1 MNCVRPYFSAFAVIA
16 ECAIAR
22 FAYDQCS
29 NSPTVLIS
37 MCQAQRLVDT
47 DFGIYL
53 GAPKCI
59 RLSGRRKALICI
71 RASDMRAADESQNTA
86 SEPGLLDQLRD
97 RIRLK
102 QHSIR
107 TEVPYVHCDRWYIL
121 FRQQRH
127 PRDMRATEVAAFL
140 AHLVVGGSFAA
151 ATQKQALSVRL
162 FLYRELMGVDLPWL
176 DDVLRAK
183 RRQRMSVLLSR
194 AEVPRVLERMEGVH
208 ALLARLLCGTGRRLM
223 EVIRWR
229 VKDVDCERGEILIRD
244 GKAAQDRVTML
255 PEAVVADLRA
265 YCVKAATTCARY
277 RNSSGVPTCRR
288 GDDDDLHAGTQQ
300 GRARGAQA
308 ARRFGRAS
316 CCVLDETFGK
326 PLLPSV
332 IARRRSRR
340 GNAEVWLCAWSPC
353 QCAGK

>member
-1 MNCVRPYFSAFAVIA
+1 M
-16 ECAIAR
+16 AR
-22 FAYDQCS
+22 KTQ
-29 NSPTVLIS
+29 
-37 MCQAQRLVDT
+37 
-47 DFGIYL
+47 
-53 GAPKCI
+53 
-59 RLSGRRKALICI
+59 
-71 RASDMRAADESQNTA
+71 
-86 SEPGLLDQLRD
+86 LLNL
-97 RIRLK
+97 
-102 QHSIR
+102 
-107 TEVPYVHCDRWYIL
+107 
-121 FRQQRH
+121 
-127 PRDMRATEVAAFL
+127 VAAFL

-308 ARRFGRAS
+308 ARRFGLAS